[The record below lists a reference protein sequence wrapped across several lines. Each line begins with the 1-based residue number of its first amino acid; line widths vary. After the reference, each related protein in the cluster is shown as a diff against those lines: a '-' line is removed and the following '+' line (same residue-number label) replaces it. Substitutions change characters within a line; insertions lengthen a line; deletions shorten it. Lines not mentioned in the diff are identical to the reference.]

1 MSTAILHD
9 QFKTIGG
16 AERVAIEI
24 ARALDAPIYAMKV
37 DDGVAPDD
45 IDIRDLSTDR
55 GEWLMNRHFLIQDAY
70 QYVAWQH
77 VPELYDY
84 ETIIQTKNNPA
95 WFVPHVDSQTVI
107 RYCHSTPRTLYDQFH
122 RRGGNV
128 IGDTL
133 KSAQRLLY
141 QQTVPY
147 ADHWM
152 CNSEV
157 VKRRLERYADP
168 STATVSTVYP
178 PVETQKTSPDRTDTQ
193 DYYFYV
199 GRLAVNK
206 RIGLLKEVAKA
217 VDVPIVVAGDGP
229 YKDELLENKPKNLEY
244 IGHISDQEKWDRLS
258 QAKATLMLAENEDF
272 GIVPI
277 ESFAAGTPV
286 IGANEGYTKHQIK
299 DSKNGYL
306 CEPTVENVKSTIQA
320 HEIMGV
326 EWTQNQIADFARQ
339 FGVDRFH
346 REIETEIAQ
355 AKERAAINPNLSE
368 PVEVMQHD

>member
-1 MSTAILHD
+1 MSTAIVHD
-9 QFKTIGG
+9 QFRTIGG

-24 ARALDAPIYAMKV
+24 ARALDAPIYAMRV

-45 IDIRDLSTDR
+45 IDIRNLSTDR
-55 GEWLMNRHFLIQDAY
+55 GKWLMNRHFLIQDAY
-70 QYVAWQH
+70 QFIAWQH
-77 VPELYDY
+77 IAELYEYD
-84 ETIIQTKNNPA
+84 TIIQTKNNPA
-95 WFVPHVDSQTVI
+95 WFVPHVDSQTII
-107 RYCHSTPRTLYDQFH
+107 RYCHSTPRGMYDQFH
-122 RRGGNV
+122 RRGGDT
-128 IGDTL
+128 IGDVF
-133 KSAQRLLY
+133 KSIQRLLY
-141 QQTVPY
+141 NQTVPY

-168 STATVSTVYP
+168 ASATISTVYP
-178 PVETQKTSPDRTDTQ
+178 PVETDKTSPGRTDTQ
-193 DYYFYV
+193 GYYFYV

-229 YKDELLENKPKNLEY
+229 YKDELLQNKPDNLEY
-244 IGHISDQEKWDRLS
+244 IGYISEQDKWDRLS
-258 QAKATLMLAENEDF
+258 EAKATLMLAENEDF

-299 DSKNGYL
+299 DEQNGYL
-306 CEPTVENVKSTIQA
+306 CEPTVENVKAAIKA

-326 EWTQNQIADFARQ
+326 EWTGTQIADFARQ
-339 FGVDRFH
+339 FSTDRFH
-346 REIETEIAQ
+346 REIKANVEE
-355 AKERAAINPNLSE
+355 AKERAAIKPDLSE

>member
-9 QFKTIGG
+9 QFRTIGG
-16 AERVAIEI
+16 AERVSIEI
-24 ARALDAPIYAMKV
+24 ARALDAPIYVMRA

-45 IDIRDLSTDR
+45 IDIRNLSTQA
-55 GEWLMNRHFLIQDAY
+55 GEWLMNRHYLMQDVY
-70 QYVAWQH
+70 QFFAWQH
-77 VPELYDY
+77 VPELYKYD
-84 ETIIQTKNNPA
+84 TIIETKNNPA
-95 WFVPHVDSQTVI
+95 WFVPHVDSQTII
-107 RYCHSTPRTLYDQFH
+107 RYCHSTPRGMYDQFH
-122 RRGGNV
+122 RRGGDT
-128 IGDTL
+128 IGDVL
-133 KSAQRLLY
+133 KSVQRLLY

-168 STATVSTVYP
+168 ASATISTVYP
-178 PVETQKTSPDRTDTQ
+178 PVETERTNPDRTATQ
-193 DYYFYV
+193 DYYFYI

-229 YKDELLENKPKNLEY
+229 YKDELLQNKPDNLEY
-244 IGHISDQEKWDRLS
+244 IGYISEQDKWDRLS
-258 QAKATLMLAENEDF
+258 EAKATLMLAENEDF

-299 DSKNGYL
+299 DEQNGYL
-306 CEPTVENVKSTIQA
+306 CEPTVENVKAAIKA

-326 EWTQNQIADFARQ
+326 EWTGTQIADFARQ
-339 FGVDRFH
+339 FSTDRFH
-346 REIETEIAQ
+346 REIKANVEE
-355 AKERAAINPNLSE
+355 AKERAAIKPDLSE